1 METLIIQITN
11 HNAYSLLNE
20 LEKLHLIKVLKKEIT
35 CSEKP
40 AEKFADKLFNDAA
53 KKPQEPIKQKRN
65 EWDML

>member
-20 LEKLHLIKVLKKEIT
+20 LEKLHLIKVLRKEIT

-40 AEKFADKLFNDAA
+40 SEKFAHKLPIDAA
-53 KKPQEPIKQKRN
+53 KKLQRPFKQSRN
-65 EWDML
+65 DWDML

>member
-40 AEKFADKLFNDAA
+40 AEKFAGNLPIAAA
-53 KKPQEPIKQKRN
+53 KKLQEPIKQGRN